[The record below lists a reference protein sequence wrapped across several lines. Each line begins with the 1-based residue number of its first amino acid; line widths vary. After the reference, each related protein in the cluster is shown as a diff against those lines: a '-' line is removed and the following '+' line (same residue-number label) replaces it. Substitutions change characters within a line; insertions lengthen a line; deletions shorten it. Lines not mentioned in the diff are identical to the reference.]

1 MPRMNAMDTPRHPIP
16 AAAIATALMRD
27 ERAATAI
34 EYGLMAALIAV
45 AILDALTLTGSSL
58 TALYQYWSSA
68 VVAAL

>member
-1 MPRMNAMDTPRHPIP
+1 MDTHRPLPP
-16 AAAIATALMRD
+16 DTESALAANAAQALRD

-34 EYGLMAALIAV
+34 EYGLIAALIAV
-45 AILDALTLTGSSL
+45 AILGALTLTGSSL

>member
-1 MPRMNAMDTPRHPIP
+1 MDTHRPPSP
-16 AAAIATALMRD
+16 AAAIAGALARD

-45 AILDALTLTGSSL
+45 AILGALTLTGSSL
-58 TALYQYWSSA
+58 VALYQYWSSA